1 MKNIVLIG
9 YMGSGKSS
17 VAKALSVKTG
27 MKLLDTDQQIEK
39 EENRRISDIFAADGE
54 QAFRDM
60 ETALLKKLLND
71 GFQGIISTGGGMPVR
86 DENRPLLKQ
95 LGQVIY
101 LKTGVDTLTMRLTSD
116 GSRPLLQG
124 ETAESKRRKIE
135 EMLTRREP
143 SYMEASDA
151 VIPTDDVTTDALADE
166 ILLYM
171 SYADID

>member
-60 ETALLKKLLND
+60 ETALLKKMLND

-101 LKTGVDTLTMRLTSD
+101 LKTGVDTLTMRLTGD